1 MIKIKMS
8 NSDIYK
14 VDDSMDYFVEDKLRY
29 TVGNYGQTSTM
40 QYRGIHTI
48 NTVECGRVA
57 INIDQICSIEDIE
70 E

>member
-8 NSDIYK
+8 NGDIYK
-14 VDDSMDYFVEDKLRY
+14 VNDSMDYFVEHKLRY
-29 TVGNYGQTSTM
+29 TIENYGQTSTM

-48 NTVECGRVA
+48 NTGKVA
-57 INIDQICSIEDIE
+57 INIDQICSIENIE